1 MGLAGVPTQRNLVI
15 ASVQTSGGTTPV
27 FQDSDIPPYTR
38 PNGGDLVRGDY
49 WYSTE
54 NDFLYMWSGNA
65 WVAIGGEGMYEL
77 LLSLVERVEELE
89 KYAVDYTII
98 DAGTAFVKEPR

>member
-15 ASVQTSGGTTPV
+15 ASVQTSGGTSPV
-27 FQDSDIPPYTR
+27 FQDSDIPPQTR
-38 PNGGDLVRGDY
+38 PNGGDLVRGYY

-77 LLSLVERVEELE
+77 LLSLVERIETLE
-89 KYAVDYTII
+89 DTIGGYTII
-98 DAGTAFVKEPR
+98 DAGSAYVKEPR

>member
-77 LLSLVERVEELE
+77 LLSLIERVETLE
-89 KYAVDYTII
+89 GTIGSYTII
-98 DAGTAFVKEPR
+98 DAGSANVKEPR